1 MYGKGRGVPQDYA
14 QAVKCYR
21 EAAAQVGD
29 SLYGKQFLSV
39 QAMLTCEHR
48 RHKESPAGI
57 GQGFRVRYQQG

>member
-29 SLYGKQFLSV
+29 SLWACQIAVIFRLSTKITRLNII
-39 QAMLTCEHR
+39 M
-48 RHKESPAGI
+48 
-57 GQGFRVRYQQG
+57 